1 MGKHREQRL
10 REIHA
15 AHSRYSE
22 QQLQNT
28 KTRKVL
34 EMAFGQEF
42 TELYMEYLLFDVEP
56 LPGTED
62 DDEDEDAEGFDP
74 DEQEEYDNDGRVFPD
89 GAESD
94 DSWEDE
100 AATQEGVRVEK
111 GVGNARGSGGNEV
124 LRAEAGEK
132 SEVERQQD
140 AAGPGATG
148 NTVEGKERGKKG
160 RFEDQEEG
168 SGA

>member
-1 MGKHREQRL
+1 MFVWGKHREQRL

-15 AHSRYSE
+15 AHSRYAE
-22 QQLQNT
+22 RQLQNT

-56 LPGTED
+56 LPGTEE

-74 DEQEEYDNDGRVFPD
+74 NEQEEYDNDGRVFPD
-89 GAESD
+89 GTESE

-100 AATQEGVRVEK
+100 AAGQQGVRAEK
-111 GVGNARGSGGNEV
+111 GGGNARGSGAEEG
-124 LRAEAGEK
+124 LRAEAGER
-132 SEVERQQD
+132 SEVQRQQG
-140 AAGPGATG
+140 AGATG
-148 NTVEGKERGKKG
+148 ATGKTVEGKGQGKKG
-160 RFEDQEEG
+160 RFEDHEEG
-168 SGA
+168 